1 MGTGAVAYGRCPRTS
16 GHSQSKHSQSRA
28 QNSTG
33 MPEVALAGMRAGA
46 VAVLGAV
53 ALAGAAVAGM
63 EQALTPGPAPQRV
76 SRVAPGAP
84 PAPHTPAP
92 AGAAAG
98 GPVTGAAGRAAG
110 PPCAPPVRIC
120 VQLSNSSAWLLRPD
134 GTAAGPVPVRHG
146 RPDSPTPVGLFPIE
160 VKNATHVNSVTGSPM
175 PFALFFARDLALY
188 QAELTEPSA
197 GSIRLPPGPAGAF
210 FGAASVGDLIQVVP

>member
-1 MGTGAVAYGRCPRTS
+1 
-16 GHSQSKHSQSRA
+16 
-28 QNSTG
+28 

-46 VAVLGAV
+46 VAVLGVV

-63 EQALTPGPAPQRV
+63 EKTLTADDPPEQTGG
-76 SRVAPGAP
+76 VATGTAAVPPPAP
-84 PAPHTPAP
+84 PAEVGNT
-92 AGAAAG
+92 GQ
-98 GPVTGAAGRAAG
+98 VTGPASVAAR
-110 PPCAPPVRIC
+110 PPCASPVRIC
-120 VQLSNSSAWLLRPD
+120 VQLSGSSAWLLSAD
-134 GTAAGPVPVRHG
+134 GSAVGPVPIRHG
-146 RPDSPTPVGLFPIE
+146 RPDSPTPVGFFPVE

-197 GSIRLPPGPAGAF
+197 GSVRLPPGPAETF